1 MRYIKK
7 TSEFFH
13 RMGIVFSVFF
23 FIAFLM
29 VISDDSDDFLPGL
42 MIAALGT
49 LCIYGFSRIIGW
61 MINGLVK
68 G

>member
-1 MRYIKK
+1 
-7 TSEFFH
+7 
-13 RMGIVFSVFF
+13 MGIVFSVFF